1 MTACKS
7 TWPNELIK
15 SSVVGVADGEG
26 DGHAL
31 VTTGEDEFG
40 AGDCAKLDVAKID
53 IVKLPAKIGTSQCV
67 SDVTCNCTE
76 SNIVP
81 VMTILKMNA
90 GDRLVRVRPR

>member
-1 MTACKS
+1 VIASGLVKLLFNSVMTACKS

-31 VTTGEDEFG
+31 VTTGEDEIG

-53 IVKLPAKIGTSQCV
+53 IVKLPSQ
-67 SDVTCNCTE
+67 NR
-76 SNIVP
+76 NI
-81 VMTILKMNA
+81 T
-90 GDRLVRVRPR
+90 VRFRCYLQLH